1 MDPTYTDQTFS
12 YLSQTVFLQYEFEM
26 EFFLLRNFCRFS
38 WIKVWKQKQNFFILN
53 PLTERFLLHNDIKSK
68 KITTIFKVPNF
79 SLFCL
84 IETGYISKFHFFDF
98 LLQKKK
104 NSP

>member
-38 WIKVWKQKQNFFILN
+38 
-53 PLTERFLLHNDIKSK
+53 
-68 KITTIFKVPNF
+68 
-79 SLFCL
+79 
-84 IETGYISKFHFFDF
+84 
-98 LLQKKK
+98 
-104 NSP
+104 